1 MGLKLL
7 HVVPTYYPAVRYG
20 GPIHSVHG
28 LCRAL
33 AVEGHEVEVHTT
45 SVDGP
50 KRLDVPEGVPVDVEG
65 VRVRYFRSR
74 FDRLYWSPQM
84 RRALDDAVS
93 QVDVVHLHSVY
104 LWPTAAAARVA
115 RCRGVPYVISPRG
128 MLVPEL
134 IAARNSILKRCWI
147 RLIETKNLRFADR
160 LHLTSPQEFRDLKRC
175 GLALAPVVEIPNGVD
190 FDTDFYR
197 SPTAGHVLYLG
208 RISWK
213 KNLLAL
219 VNAICALPNASLTLA
234 GPDEEDLVATLL
246 KQSRALGAASRV
258 RWVGQ
263 VERSERIKLFSSAC
277 LTVLPSFNENF
288 GNVVI
293 EAMAQ
298 GCPVL
303 VTPEVG
309 ARCVVE
315 DCGGGWVAGG
325 TSEHQLREALS
336 SALSDPQTGEERGLN
351 AARYVRNELSWST
364 VASKMSSVYKSILL
378 GRVT

>member
-1 MGLKLL
+1 M
-7 HVVPTYYPAVRYG
+7 VPTYYPAVRYG
-20 GPIHSVHG
+20 GPIRSVHG

-33 AVEGHEVEVHTT
+33 AAGGHHVEVYTT

-50 KRLDVPEGVPVDVEG
+50 RRLDVPEGAPIDVEG
-65 VRVRYFRSR
+65 VCVRYFRSR

-84 RRALDDAVS
+84 RRALDDALS
-93 QVDVVHLHSVY
+93 KFDLVHLHSVY
-104 LWPTAAAARVA
+104 LWPTAAAARMA
-115 RCRGVPYVISPRG
+115 RVRGVPYVLSPRG

-134 IAARNSILKRCWI
+134 ISAKSSILKRAWI
-147 RLIETKNLRFADR
+147 NLIESRNLRFADR
-160 LHLTSPQEFRDLKRC
+160 LHMTSRQEFHDLVRC

-190 FDTDFYR
+190 FESEYLR
-197 SPTAGHVLYLG
+197 CPVPGHVLYLG

-213 KNLLAL
+213 KNLFAL

-234 GPDEEDLVATLL
+234 GPDEEALVAPLL
-246 KQSRALGAASRV
+246 EQARLKGAVSRV

-263 VERSERIKLFSSAC
+263 VGSSAKKELFSSAA

-288 GNVVI
+288 GNVVV

-298 GCPVL
+298 GCPVM

-315 DCGGGWVAGG
+315 DCGGGWVAAG
-325 TSEHQLREALS
+325 TGDDQLREALS
-336 SALSDPQTGEERGLN
+336 NAFSDPQRAEERGAN
-351 AARYVRNELSWST
+351 ARRYVRSELSWSA
-364 VASKMSSVYKSILL
+364 VATRMSSLYRSVLSER
-378 GRVT
+378 GN